1 MNITYTGKHG
11 DLPSEQQRKLD
22 AKLAKLSKMIDP
34 KGDNKQAHVIVST
47 ERHLTNAKLTVNYY
61 DKQLVGLGSGADLFT
76 AVTTAVDKVEEK
88 LHDLRE
94 KWRDNRREPKD
105 RTLDEGAGPNETA
118 PSAAALVTEGSEES
132 DGAKVFRVDH
142 HERRKPMTLDEAM
155 LAVEGRDYVVYRDAV
170 KDCVSVLIRRADG
183 NFDLIEG

>member
-11 DLPSEQQRKLD
+11 DLPAEQQRKLD
-22 AKLAKLSKMIDP
+22 TKFAKLSKMIDT
-34 KGDNKQAHVIVST
+34 KGEDKQAHVIVNT

-61 DKQLVGLGSGADLFT
+61 DKQLVGLASGSDLFT
-76 AVTTAVDKVEEK
+76 AVTAAVDKVEEK

-105 RTLDEGAGPNETA
+105 RTIEGTALAEAATADGDETA
-118 PSAAALVTEGSEES
+118 GAAEDNEAP
-132 DGAKVFRVDH
+132 KVFRIDH
-142 HERRKPMTLDEAM
+142 HEREKPMTLDEAM
-155 LAVEGRDYVVYRDAV
+155 IAVEGRDYVAYRDAQ
-170 KDCVSVLIRRADG
+170 KDCVAVLIRRADG